1 MVCALVGAGNM
12 GMKHTKVL
20 LDNGIAIESVC
31 DISDHALRTYTNQF
45 EGRLPNTRYYS
56 DFDEMLAASKADAV
70 LITLP
75 PFAQNGQFEKA
86 AKAGKHIFIEKP
98 IALTPEQGLSMTKA
112 AKEANIITSVGFH
125 MRQGAVYRT
134 ITDLRNRGI
143 AGKPVLFQALYSCN
157 SLHTPWWRQREKS
170 GGQILEQVIHL
181 YDLGRSLLGEPTGV
195 SARMGNICHAE
206 VEDYTVEDVSS
217 SITKYASGAIGT
229 ISASN
234 CAVPNL
240 WKGSYTL
247 VFENLVVECLDSNH
261 ATITYTAE
269 KPIRKEIIAEDD
281 NDHEKGLLEF
291 INCVKNL
298 QASPCSIEEGYKSL
312 LYVYAAVQSAAN
324 EGQVYHV

>member
-1 MVCALVGAGNM
+1 M
-12 GMKHTKVL
+12 
-20 LDNGIAIESVC
+20 
-31 DISDHALRTYTNQF
+31 
-45 EGRLPNTRYYS
+45 
-56 DFDEMLAASKADAV
+56 
-70 LITLP
+70 
-75 PFAQNGQFEKA
+75 
-86 AKAGKHIFIEKP
+86 
-98 IALTPEQGLSMTKA
+98 
-112 AKEANIITSVGFH
+112 
-125 MRQGAVYRT
+125 
-134 ITDLRNRGI
+134 
-143 AGKPVLFQALYSCN
+143 LFQALYSCN

-298 QASPCSIEEGYKSL
+298 QASPCSIEEGYKS
-312 LYVYAAVQSAAN
+312 
-324 EGQVYHV
+324 

>member
-1 MVCALVGAGNM
+1 MLCAVVGAGNM
-12 GMKHTKVL
+12 GMKHTGVL
-20 LDNGIAIESVC
+20 LEHGDTIESVC
-31 DISDHALRTYTNQF
+31 DVSEAALQAYAKQF
-45 EGRLPNTRYYS
+45 EGRLPGVRYYR
-56 DFDEMLAASKADAV
+56 DFDVMLAASKAEAV

-75 PFAQNGQFEKA
+75 PFAQSGQFEKA

-98 IALTPEQGLSMTKA
+98 IALTPEQGLSMLQA
-112 AKEANIITSVGFH
+112 AKEADVITSVGFH
-125 MRQGAVYRT
+125 MRQGAVYQKIQR
-134 ITDLRNRGI
+134 LREQGS

-157 SLHTPWWRQREKS
+157 SLHTPWWRQKDKS

-181 YDLGRSLLGEPTGV
+181 YDLGRSLLGEPMGV
-195 SARMGNICHAE
+195 SARMSNICHTD
-206 VEDYTVEDVSS
+206 VENYTVEDVSS

-247 VFENLVVECLDSNH
+247 VFEHLLVECLDSNH

-269 KPIRKEIIAEDD
+269 TPIRKEVIDED
-281 NDHEKGLLEF
+281 NHDHAKGLLEF
-291 INCVKNL
+291 VSCVAENRP
-298 QASPCSIEEGYKSL
+298 SPCSIEEGYKSL
-312 LYVYAAVQSAAN
+312 LYVYAAVQSAER